1 MKNAFFDL
9 ALGKASKIL
18 GTRTRM
24 LILIG
29 QLGTKLKSANWKNIK
44 SAEAKERL
52 FLFGRLL
59 KAFVKG
65 KYTSI
70 PWKPMLL
77 ITAAILYF
85 INPADLIPDWI
96 LAVGFTDDAGILMMV
111 YASVRA
117 ELDKFVAWENT
128 QQSSP
133 SLEA

>member
-9 ALGKASKIL
+9 ALGKASKML
-18 GTRTRM
+18 GTRARM

-29 QLGTKLKSANWKNIK
+29 QLGAKLKSTNWKDIR
-44 SAEAKERL
+44 SAGVKERL

-59 KAFVKG
+59 KAFMKG

-77 ITAAILYF
+77 ITAAVIYF

-96 LAVGFTDDAGILMMV
+96 LAVGLTDDAGILMMV
-111 YASVRA
+111 YASVKT
-117 ELDKFVAWENT
+117 ELEKFVAWENAQLT
-128 QQSSP
+128 PP
-133 SLEA
+133 SLDA